1 MAKRK
6 DKNYFKNLAS
16 RHARS
21 ARSSQMKLKSYKEGL
36 QEGIRIAKEA
46 QR

>member
-6 DKNYFKNLAS
+6 DKNYYKNLAS

-21 ARSSQMKLKSYKEGL
+21 ARSSQMKHKAFKEGL
-36 QEGIRIAKEA
+36 VEGIRIAKEA